1 MVKHLQDA
9 FVANQ
14 SAPQMRAANIN
25 GYSPGSDAGQFR
37 VVKPA
42 RDGCHD

>member
-1 MVKHLQDA
+1 MVKHAQDA
-9 FVANQ
+9 LVTNQ

-25 GYSPGSDAGQFR
+25 GYSPRRDAGQFR

-42 RDGCHD
+42 RGCHD